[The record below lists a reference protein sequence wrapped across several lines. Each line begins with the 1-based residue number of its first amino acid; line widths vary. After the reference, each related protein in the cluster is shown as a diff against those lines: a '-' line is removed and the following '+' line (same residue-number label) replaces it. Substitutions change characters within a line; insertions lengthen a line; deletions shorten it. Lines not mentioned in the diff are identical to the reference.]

1 MKIEIPENKKLV
13 YEMRIPIRWGD
24 MDAMG
29 HVNNTTYFRY
39 LETIRIDWM
48 RSIGCQ
54 PDPQGEGPVIVNA
67 FCNFYKQLEYP
78 GDVLVKM
85 YVSDPGRS
93 TLRNLG
99 HDGARRGPRGDLRG
113 RRRHDGVGEFPGA
126 EVGAAAGLD
135 ARASVVTLLRVPR
148 ARPAHRIAGR
158 TFQCARARA
167 WYSAAQAAPPCL
179 KACCEPRQYRILR
192 ADAAQVECR
201 WSLTE
206 HDRRSHRSM

>member
-24 MDAMG
+24 MDAMN
-29 HVNNTTYFRY
+29 HVNNTIYFRY

-93 TLRNLG
+93 TFEIWGTMERAG
-99 HDGARRGPRGDLRG
+99 RPGRHLRG
-113 RRRHDGVGEFPGA
+113 RRRDHGVGQLPGA

-135 ARASVVTLLRVPR
+135 APHL
-148 ARPAHRIAGR
+148 
-158 TFQCARARA
+158 
-167 WYSAAQAAPPCL
+167 
-179 KACCEPRQYRILR
+179 E
-192 ADAAQVECR
+192 
-201 WSLTE
+201 
-206 HDRRSHRSM
+206 